1 MEEVEKEIDLDAEY
15 YQPFL
20 DLARSVFDDEVFGVV
35 RSALCLAVDRLKGLV
50 RHDGT
55 PFVTHSIN
63 TAMIVIQEVGLG
75 RNSTVSTLLHDVV
88 RLQLMDVHKL
98 GNHFG
103 KQCVG
108 ILQGLCNISDVDP
121 KVANDQVDN
130 FRELIVSYSTD
141 PRVILIKL
149 ADRLEVNERPEQ
161 LCPRM

>member
-1 MEEVEKEIDLDAEY
+1 MPNITSR
-15 YQPFL
+15 FWIW
-20 DLARSVFDDEVFGVV
+20 RCSVFDDEVFGVV

-108 ILQGLCNISDVDP
+108 IFAGGCATSRTSIRKWPTTRSIISG
-121 KVANDQVDN
+121 
-130 FRELIVSYSTD
+130 S
-141 PRVILIKL
+141 
-149 ADRLEVNERPEQ
+149 
-161 LCPRM
+161 